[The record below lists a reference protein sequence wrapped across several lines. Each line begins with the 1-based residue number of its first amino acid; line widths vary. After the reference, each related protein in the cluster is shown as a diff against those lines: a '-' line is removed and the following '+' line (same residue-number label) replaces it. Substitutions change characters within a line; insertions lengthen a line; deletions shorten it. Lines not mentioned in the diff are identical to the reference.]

1 MIQKE
6 TAGGTESRLEKDSIG
21 SKEIPESVY
30 YGVQSLRAAEN
41 FHITGLSMHPEI
53 INSLAQI
60 KKAAAITNC
69 EVGLLDKKRA
79 DAIVQACDEIAG
91 GALHEEF
98 IVDPIQG
105 GAGTSINMNANEVI
119 ANRAIEILG
128 GRKGD
133 YSIVHP
139 NDHVNC
145 GQSTNDVIP
154 TAGKMTSLKL
164 LKHARAELTK
174 LQSALEDKAREFDH
188 VIKMGRTQMQDAVP
202 IRLGQEF
209 RAYSV
214 AVRRDV
220 ARMERACEEM
230 RELNLGGTAIGTGIN
245 ADEQYLQRIVPN
257 LAQVSGMEFVQ
268 AFDLIDAT
276 QNLDPF
282 VAVSG
287 AIKACAVTLSKM
299 ANDLRLMS
307 SGPRCGFGEINLP
320 PKQNGSSI
328 MPGKINPVIPE
339 VVNQVAFNII
349 GNDVTITMAAE
360 AGQLELNAFEPII
373 FYCLFQSI
381 DTLAYAVNTFVENCV
396 KGITANE
403 ERCRQLVENSVGI
416 VTALSPH
423 IGYMKAAEL
432 AKEALRNNVPI
443 RQLVLDRRI
452 LNKEELDE
460 ILDVWG
466 MTEPGISGRELL
478 MKKGK
483 QADG

>member
-105 GAGTSINMNANEVI
+105 GAGTSINMNANELI

-174 LQSALEDKAREFDH
+174 LQSALEDKARKFDH

-432 AKEALRNNVPI
+432 AKEALKNNVPI